1 MRNKIEKILKEIEVD
16 MIRFTQELVKI
27 KSFTQEESEIAMCVK
42 QKMIDLGYDDVIQDP
57 MGNIIGVIGS
67 GETKIMYDS
76 HLDTVQEGDVSK
88 WTMNPFGG
96 DIKDDKIYGRGTVDM
111 KSAIAASVYA
121 GYAIKELGLDKDKT
135 IYVSASVMEEDFD
148 GEALMYILK
157 SQNIAPDMTVICE
170 PSSLQIATGHRGR
183 ALIKVTTE
191 GVSAHGSAPDKG
203 LNAIYKMTT
212 ITERIKALQEVFQ
225 TSKKEFGTIAV
236 TKIESEAVSLNAIP
250 SACSIYIDRRLV
262 IGEDEP
268 FIEEEMNMLLKDTQA
283 TWEVYDEVGQSWTGQ
298 PVVLRSF
305 LPAWEIDLDHPLVK
319 GASYSHETIHEQKT
333 NLIKWDFCTNGVA
346 SAGVFGIP
354 TIGYGPGNPKMAHKV
369 DEYCELED
377 IKNAFKFY
385 TLLPHTV

>member
-135 IYVSASVMEEDFD
+135 IYVSTSVMEEDFD

>member
-135 IYVSASVMEEDFD
+135 IYVSTSVMEEDFD

-346 SAGVFGIP
+346 SAGVYGIP